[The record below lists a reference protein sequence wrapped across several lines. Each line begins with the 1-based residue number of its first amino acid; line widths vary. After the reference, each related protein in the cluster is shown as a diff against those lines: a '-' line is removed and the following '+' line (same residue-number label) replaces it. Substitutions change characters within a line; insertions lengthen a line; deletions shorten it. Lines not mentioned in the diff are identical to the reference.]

1 MFSGYEHLGVYDSK
15 YVAGLDFAISTGEEV
30 NLLGQVE
37 GSKDHF
43 LKASKDSWLEGVH
56 SKWERYLYQE
66 AFNWKNKEVPAEV
79 EAWLITRRC

>member
-1 MFSGYEHLGVYDSK
+1 MFSGYEHLGVYHSK

-43 LKASKDSWLEGVH
+43 LKASKEMLNLDLKGKWVRLTELGV
-56 SKWERYLYQE
+56 SFGME
-66 AFNWKNKEVPAEV
+66 
-79 EAWLITRRC
+79 